1 LYRLEQ
7 IPPGTYTLT
16 VSAGSG
22 TSPSSQVITLTAGT
36 SLRRDVAMLSPASM
50 AGIVRHNA
58 GSEVQP
64 RPGWTVFLYLVA
76 QYPGVVSRTT
86 VTDGNGTFTFSN
98 IDAGKYIVAAGPTS
112 DPANATNTVQV
123 TVQPSTPRTGV
134 IIEVSQ

>member
-36 SLRRDVAMLSPASM
+36 SLQRDVALAPPASM
-50 AGIVRHNA
+50 SGW
-58 GSEVQP
+58 VQFGTAQDSP
-64 RPGWTVFLYLVA
+64 RRPGWTVFLYLVA
-76 QYPGVVSRTT
+76 QYPSVVSRTT